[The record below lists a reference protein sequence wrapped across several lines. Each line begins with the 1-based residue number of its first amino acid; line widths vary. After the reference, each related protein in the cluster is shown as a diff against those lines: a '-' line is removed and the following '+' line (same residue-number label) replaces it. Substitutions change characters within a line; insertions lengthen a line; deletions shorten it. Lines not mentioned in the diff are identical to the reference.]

1 MSMSRWL
8 DRANGLAAYARDTLA
23 MITLWPLRRVLIAGL
38 IGITL
43 SSAAGWAVAHHWEE
57 QTAQGDIND
66 LGENRRL
73 LLQDRLTDLEQTMS
87 IVAARFQDF
96 CERNRP
102 CKFRPRHRRSEQ
114 YPW

>member
-1 MSMSRWL
+1 MISR
-8 DRANGLAAYARDTLA
+8 
-23 MITLWPLRRVLIAGL
+23 WPLRRVLIAGL

-43 SSAAGWAVAHHWEE
+43 SSAAGWAVSHHWEE

-87 IVAARFQDF
+87 IVAARFQDSA
-96 CERNRP
+96 
-102 CKFRPRHRRSEQ
+102 SEIDRVNFARATGEVNNILGKMLEF
-114 YPW
+114 